1 MSARNVSVSSII
13 LVFLKISFTA
23 FGGHAAHLAMME
35 EEVVRKR
42 KWISHEEFL
51 DIISAANLIP
61 GPNSTETALHI
72 GYSLASWQ
80 GFFAAGL
87 SFITPTIIIV
97 TGVAMAYVKYGMLP
111 ATENILF
118 WIKPVIMAVIS
129 LAIYRFSKTAVKS
142 KLLLLMLL
150 LACLASVFKITEI
163 AVILAVGVV
172 VMFINLG
179 RVAELQFLRF
189 RRPHDP
195 HVSLINQACIS
206 ACSHMTLMSH
216 ARHRWK
222 LPVHCGH
229 SSSSALNL
237 FVRLGAHLFHQANF
251 IKKTLSDF
259 LIKLKKLIAKIFS
272 RDKFNSFAPSSFL
285 LDPIIQ
291 ASSCTVS
298 CDLPAI
304 FLFFF
309 KISAIIFGSGYVLYA
324 FLYNDLVVNYQWIS
338 QAQLI
343 DAIAIGQ
350 FTPGPVFT
358 AATFIGYLLA
368 GVPGALIASVGVF
381 LPAFIYVAI
390 TSPFLSQMRQSKS
403 LSFFLDGVNVASL
416 ALMIVVCFN
425 LASAMLTNSLA
436 ISIFVVSLGILWRFK
451 VNSAWLIL
459 VAATIG
465 FIKSFWV

>member
-1 MSARNVSVSSII
+1 MSTRNFSVRSII

-42 KWISHEEFL
+42 KWITHEEFL
-51 DIISAANLIP
+51 DIISATNLIP

-72 GYSLASWQ
+72 GYSLASWK

-97 TGVAMAYVKYGMLP
+97 TGVAMAYVQYGMLP

-129 LAIYRFSKTAVKS
+129 LAIYRFSKTAVKN

-163 AVILAVGVV
+163 AVILVIGVL
-172 VMFINLG
+172 VMFIN
-179 RVAELQFLRF
+179 
-189 RRPHDP
+189 
-195 HVSLINQACIS
+195 I
-206 ACSHMTLMSH
+206 
-216 ARHRWK
+216 
-222 LPVHCGH
+222 
-229 SSSSALNL
+229 
-237 FVRLGAHLFHQANF
+237 
-251 IKKTLSDF
+251 
-259 LIKLKKLIAKIFS
+259 S
-272 RDKFNSFAPSSFL
+272 RDKFNSLAPSSFL
-285 LDPIIQ
+285 LDPVIQ

-425 LASAMLTNSLA
+425 LANAMLTNALA

-459 VAATIG
+459 VAAVLG

>member
-1 MSARNVSVSSII
+1 MSTRNVSVRSII

-72 GYSLASWQ
+72 GYSLANWR

-97 TGVAMAYVKYGMLP
+97 TSVAMAYVKYGMLP

-142 KLLLLMLL
+142 KLLLFMLL

-163 AVILAVGVV
+163 AVILVIGVS
-172 VMFINLG
+172 VMFIN
-179 RVAELQFLRF
+179 
-189 RRPHDP
+189 
-195 HVSLINQACIS
+195 IS
-206 ACSHMTLMSH
+206 
-216 ARHRWK
+216 R
-222 LPVHCGH
+222 
-229 SSSSALNL
+229 N
-237 FVRLGAHLFHQANF
+237 
-251 IKKTLSDF
+251 
-259 LIKLKKLIAKIFS
+259 
-272 RDKFNSFAPSSFL
+272 KFNSFVPSSFL

-436 ISIFVVSLGILWRFK
+436 ISIFVVSLAILWRFK

-459 VAATIG
+459 VAAIIG

>member
-1 MSARNVSVSSII
+1 
-13 LVFLKISFTA
+13 
-23 FGGHAAHLAMME
+23 
-35 EEVVRKR
+35 
-42 KWISHEEFL
+42 
-51 DIISAANLIP
+51 
-61 GPNSTETALHI
+61 
-72 GYSLASWQ
+72 
-80 GFFAAGL
+80 
-87 SFITPTIIIV
+87 
-97 TGVAMAYVKYGMLP
+97 MAYVKYGMLP

-129 LAIYRFSKTAVKS
+129 LAIYRFSKTAVKN

-163 AVILAVGVV
+163 AVILVIGVL

-179 RVAELQFLRF
+179 RVAELQFL
-189 RRPHDP
+189 
-195 HVSLINQACIS
+195 QA
-206 ACSHMTLMSH
+206 T
-216 ARHRWK
+216 
-222 LPVHCGH
+222 
-229 SSSSALNL
+229 
-237 FVRLGAHLFHQANF
+237 F

-285 LDPIIQ
+285 LDPVIQ
-291 ASSCTVS
+291 ASYCTVS

-324 FLYNDLVVNYQWIS
+324 FLYNDLVINYQWIS

-368 GVPGALIASVGVF
+368 GVPGALIASLGVF

-425 LASAMLTNSLA
+425 LASAMLTNTLA

-465 FIKSFWV
+465 FIKSFWA

>member
-1 MSARNVSVSSII
+1 MPTRNVSVRSII

-72 GYSLASWQ
+72 GYSLANWR

-129 LAIYRFSKTAVKS
+129 LAIYRFSKTAVKN
-142 KLLLLMLL
+142 KLLLFMLL

-163 AVILAVGVV
+163 AVILTVGIL
-172 VMFINLG
+172 VMFIN
-179 RVAELQFLRF
+179 
-189 RRPHDP
+189 
-195 HVSLINQACIS
+195 IS
-206 ACSHMTLMSH
+206 RA
-216 ARHRWK
+216 
-222 LPVHCGH
+222 
-229 SSSSALNL
+229 
-237 FVRLGAHLFHQANF
+237 
-251 IKKTLSDF
+251 
-259 LIKLKKLIAKIFS
+259 
-272 RDKFNSFAPSSFL
+272 KFNSFAPSSFL

-436 ISIFVVSLGILWRFK
+436 ISIFAVSLGILWRFK

-459 VAATIG
+459 VAAVLG

>member
-1 MSARNVSVSSII
+1 
-13 LVFLKISFTA
+13 
-23 FGGHAAHLAMME
+23 
-35 EEVVRKR
+35 
-42 KWISHEEFL
+42 
-51 DIISAANLIP
+51 
-61 GPNSTETALHI
+61 
-72 GYSLASWQ
+72 
-80 GFFAAGL
+80 
-87 SFITPTIIIV
+87 V

-129 LAIYRFSKTAVKS
+129 LAIYRFSKTAIKN
-142 KLLLLMLL
+142 KLLLFMLL
-150 LACLASVFKITEI
+150 LACLASVCKITEI
-163 AVILAVGVV
+163 AVILVIGVL
-172 VMFINLG
+172 VMFINLAQQG
-179 RVAELQFLRF
+179 T
-189 RRPHDP
+189 
-195 HVSLINQACIS
+195 SL
-206 ACSHMTLMSH
+206 
-216 ARHRWK
+216 
-222 LPVHCGH
+222 
-229 SSSSALNL
+229 
-237 FVRLGAHLFHQANF
+237 
-251 IKKTLSDF
+251 KKILSDF
-259 LIKLKKLIAKIFS
+259 LIKFKKIIAKIFN
-272 RDKFNSFAPSSFL
+272 RDKFNSIIPSSFL
-285 LDPIIQ
+285 LDPVIQ

-425 LASAMLTNSLA
+425 LASAMLTNALA
-436 ISIFVVSLGILWRFK
+436 ITIFVVSLGILWRFK
-451 VNSAWLIL
+451 INSAWLIL

>member
-1 MSARNVSVSSII
+1 MSARNVSVRSII

-72 GYSLASWQ
+72 GYSLANWR

-142 KLLLLMLL
+142 KLLLFMLL
-150 LACLASVFKITEI
+150 LACLASIFKITEI
-163 AVILAVGVV
+163 AVILTVGIL
-172 VMFINLG
+172 VMFIN
-179 RVAELQFLRF
+179 
-189 RRPHDP
+189 
-195 HVSLINQACIS
+195 IS
-206 ACSHMTLMSH
+206 RA
-216 ARHRWK
+216 
-222 LPVHCGH
+222 
-229 SSSSALNL
+229 
-237 FVRLGAHLFHQANF
+237 
-251 IKKTLSDF
+251 
-259 LIKLKKLIAKIFS
+259 
-272 RDKFNSFAPSSFL
+272 KFNSIIPSSFL

-381 LPAFIYVAI
+381 LPAFIYVAL

-459 VAATIG
+459 VAAIIG

>member
-1 MSARNVSVSSII
+1 MPARNVSVSSII

-172 VMFINLG
+172 VMFINLAQQG
-179 RVAELQFLRF
+179 T
-189 RRPHDP
+189 
-195 HVSLINQACIS
+195 SL
-206 ACSHMTLMSH
+206 
-216 ARHRWK
+216 
-222 LPVHCGH
+222 
-229 SSSSALNL
+229 
-237 FVRLGAHLFHQANF
+237 
-251 IKKTLSDF
+251 KKIPGDF

-368 GVPGALIASVGVF
+368 GTPGALIASVGVF

-465 FIKSFWV
+465 FIKSFWA

>member
-163 AVILAVGVV
+163 AVILVIGVL
-172 VMFINLG
+172 VMFIN
-179 RVAELQFLRF
+179 
-189 RRPHDP
+189 
-195 HVSLINQACIS
+195 I
-206 ACSHMTLMSH
+206 
-216 ARHRWK
+216 
-222 LPVHCGH
+222 
-229 SSSSALNL
+229 
-237 FVRLGAHLFHQANF
+237 
-251 IKKTLSDF
+251 
-259 LIKLKKLIAKIFS
+259 S

-298 CDLPAI
+298 CDLPSI

-368 GVPGALIASVGVF
+368 GTPGALIASVGVF

-425 LASAMLTNSLA
+425 LANAMLTNPLA
-436 ISIFVVSLGILWRFK
+436 ISIFVVSLGISWRFK

-459 VAATIG
+459 VAAVLG

>member
-1 MSARNVSVSSII
+1 MSTRNVSVRSII

-72 GYSLASWQ
+72 GYSLANWR

-142 KLLLLMLL
+142 KLLLFMLL
-150 LACLASVFKITEI
+150 LACLASIFKITEI
-163 AVILAVGVV
+163 AVILTVGIL
-172 VMFINLG
+172 VMFIN
-179 RVAELQFLRF
+179 
-189 RRPHDP
+189 
-195 HVSLINQACIS
+195 I
-206 ACSHMTLMSH
+206 
-216 ARHRWK
+216 
-222 LPVHCGH
+222 
-229 SSSSALNL
+229 
-237 FVRLGAHLFHQANF
+237 
-251 IKKTLSDF
+251 
-259 LIKLKKLIAKIFS
+259 S

-381 LPAFIYVAI
+381 LPAFIYVAL

-459 VAATIG
+459 VAAIIG

>member
-1 MSARNVSVSSII
+1 MSTRNVSVRSII

-72 GYSLASWQ
+72 GYNLASWQ

-87 SFITPTIIIV
+87 SFISPTILIV
-97 TGVAMAYVKYGMLP
+97 TAVAMAYVKYGMLP

-129 LAIYRFSKTAVKS
+129 LAIYRFSKTAVKN
-142 KLLLLMLL
+142 KLLLFMLL
-150 LACLASVFKITEI
+150 LASLASVFRITEI
-163 AVILAVGVV
+163 AVILVVGLL
-172 VMFINLG
+172 VMFIN
-179 RVAELQFLRF
+179 
-189 RRPHDP
+189 
-195 HVSLINQACIS
+195 
-206 ACSHMTLMSH
+206 
-216 ARHRWK
+216 
-222 LPVHCGH
+222 
-229 SSSSALNL
+229 
-237 FVRLGAHLFHQANF
+237 
-251 IKKTLSDF
+251 
-259 LIKLKKLIAKIFS
+259 FS
-272 RDKFNSFAPSSFL
+272 RDKFNSFAPNSFL

-425 LASAMLTNSLA
+425 LASAMLTNPLA
-436 ISIFVVSLGILWRFK
+436 ISIFLVSLGILWRFK
-451 VNSAWLIL
+451 INSAWLIL
-459 VAATIG
+459 IAGSIG
-465 FIKSFWV
+465 FIKSLWG

>member
-1 MSARNVSVSSII
+1 MPTRNVSVRSII

-72 GYSLASWQ
+72 GYSLANWR

-129 LAIYRFSKTAVKS
+129 LAIYRFSKTAVKN
-142 KLLLLMLL
+142 KLLFFMLL

-163 AVILAVGVV
+163 AVILAIGVL
-172 VMFINLG
+172 VMFMNI
-179 RVAELQFLRF
+179 
-189 RRPHDP
+189 
-195 HVSLINQACIS
+195 
-206 ACSHMTLMSH
+206 
-216 ARHRWK
+216 
-222 LPVHCGH
+222 
-229 SSSSALNL
+229 
-237 FVRLGAHLFHQANF
+237 
-251 IKKTLSDF
+251 
-259 LIKLKKLIAKIFS
+259 S

-381 LPAFIYVAI
+381 LPAFIYVAL

-459 VAATIG
+459 VAAVIG

>member
-35 EEVVRKR
+35 EELVRKR

-87 SFITPTIIIV
+87 SFISPTILIV
-97 TGVAMAYVKYGMLP
+97 TAVAMAYVKYGMLP

-129 LAIYRFSKTAVKS
+129 LAIYRFSKTAVKN
-142 KLLLLMLL
+142 KLLLFMLL
-150 LACLASVFKITEI
+150 LASLASVFRITEI
-163 AVILAVGVV
+163 AVILTVGLL
-172 VMFINLG
+172 VMFIN
-179 RVAELQFLRF
+179 
-189 RRPHDP
+189 
-195 HVSLINQACIS
+195 
-206 ACSHMTLMSH
+206 
-216 ARHRWK
+216 
-222 LPVHCGH
+222 
-229 SSSSALNL
+229 
-237 FVRLGAHLFHQANF
+237 
-251 IKKTLSDF
+251 
-259 LIKLKKLIAKIFS
+259 FS

-368 GVPGALIASVGVF
+368 RIPGALVASIGVF

-425 LASAMLTNSLA
+425 LASAMLTNPLA
-436 ISIFVVSLGILWRFK
+436 ISIFLVSLGILWRFK
-451 VNSAWLIL
+451 INSAWLIL
-459 VAATIG
+459 IAGSIG
-465 FIKSFWV
+465 FIKSFWG

>member
-1 MSARNVSVSSII
+1 MSTRNLSVSSII

-42 KWISHEEFL
+42 NWITHEEFL

-72 GYSLASWQ
+72 GYSLASWR

-129 LAIYRFSKTAVKS
+129 LAIYRFSKTAVKN
-142 KLLLLMLL
+142 KLLLFMLL

-163 AVILAVGVV
+163 AVILVIGVL
-172 VMFINLG
+172 VMFINLAQQG
-179 RVAELQFLRF
+179 T
-189 RRPHDP
+189 
-195 HVSLINQACIS
+195 SL
-206 ACSHMTLMSH
+206 
-216 ARHRWK
+216 
-222 LPVHCGH
+222 
-229 SSSSALNL
+229 
-237 FVRLGAHLFHQANF
+237 
-251 IKKTLSDF
+251 KKTLSNF
-259 LIKLKKLIAKIFS
+259 LLKLKKLIAKIFS
-272 RDKFNSFAPSSFL
+272 RDKFNSLAPSSFL
-285 LDPIIQ
+285 LDPVIQ

-425 LASAMLTNSLA
+425 LASAMLTNPLA

>member
-129 LAIYRFSKTAVKS
+129 LAIYRFSKTAVKN

-172 VMFINLG
+172 VMFINLAQQG
-179 RVAELQFLRF
+179 T
-189 RRPHDP
+189 
-195 HVSLINQACIS
+195 SL
-206 ACSHMTLMSH
+206 
-216 ARHRWK
+216 
-222 LPVHCGH
+222 
-229 SSSSALNL
+229 
-237 FVRLGAHLFHQANF
+237 
-251 IKKTLSDF
+251 KKIPGDF

-425 LASAMLTNSLA
+425 LANAMLTNSLA

-459 VAATIG
+459 VAAVLG
-465 FIKSFWV
+465 FIKSFWA

>member
-72 GYSLASWQ
+72 GYSLASWR

-172 VMFINLG
+172 VMFIN
-179 RVAELQFLRF
+179 
-189 RRPHDP
+189 
-195 HVSLINQACIS
+195 I
-206 ACSHMTLMSH
+206 
-216 ARHRWK
+216 
-222 LPVHCGH
+222 
-229 SSSSALNL
+229 
-237 FVRLGAHLFHQANF
+237 
-251 IKKTLSDF
+251 
-259 LIKLKKLIAKIFS
+259 S

-425 LASAMLTNSLA
+425 LANAMLTNSLA

>member
-129 LAIYRFSKTAVKS
+129 LAIYRFSKTAVKN

-172 VMFINLG
+172 VMFINLAQQG
-179 RVAELQFLRF
+179 T
-189 RRPHDP
+189 
-195 HVSLINQACIS
+195 SL
-206 ACSHMTLMSH
+206 
-216 ARHRWK
+216 
-222 LPVHCGH
+222 
-229 SSSSALNL
+229 
-237 FVRLGAHLFHQANF
+237 
-251 IKKTLSDF
+251 KKIPGDF

-425 LASAMLTNSLA
+425 LANAMLTNSLA

-459 VAATIG
+459 VAAVLG

>member
-1 MSARNVSVSSII
+1 MPSKTASVRSII
-13 LVFLKISFTA
+13 LAFLKISFTS
-23 FGGHAAHLAMME
+23 FGGHAAHLAIME
-35 EEVVRKR
+35 EEVVKKH
-42 KWISHEEFL
+42 KWITHEEFL
-51 DIISAANLIP
+51 DIISATNLIP

-72 GYSLASWQ
+72 GYSLAGWQ

-87 SFITPTIIIV
+87 SFIIQTVMIV

-129 LAIYRFSKTAVKS
+129 LAVYRFSKTAVKN
-142 KLLLLMLL
+142 KLLLFMLF

-163 AVILAVGVV
+163 AVILILGVL
-172 VMFINLG
+172 VMFINLT
-179 RVAELQFLRF
+179 LQGTS
-189 RRPHDP
+189 PKK
-195 HVSLINQACIS
+195 I
-206 ACSHMTLMSH
+206 
-216 ARHRWK
+216 
-222 LPVHCGH
+222 
-229 SSSSALNL
+229 LN
-237 FVRLGAHLFHQANF
+237 
-251 IKKTLSDF
+251 DF
-259 LIKLKKLIAKIFS
+259 SIKLKKVIAKIS
-272 RDKFNSFAPSSFL
+272 NRDKFNSFAPSSFL
-285 LDPIIQ
+285 LDPLIQ

-309 KISAIIFGSGYVLYA
+309 KISAIIFGSGYILYA
-324 FLYNDLVVNYQWIS
+324 FLYNDLVVNYHWIS

-368 GVPGALIASVGVF
+368 GVPGALIASIGVF

-390 TSPFLSQMRQSKS
+390 TSPFLTQMRQSKS

-416 ALMIVVCFN
+416 GLMIVVCFN
-425 LASAMLTNSLA
+425 LATAMLTNTLA
-436 ISIFVVSLGILWRFK
+436 ISIFVISLGILWRFK

-459 VAATIG
+459 VAAVLG
-465 FIKSFWV
+465 FIKSFWF

>member
-1 MSARNVSVSSII
+1 MSAGNVSVSSII

-72 GYSLASWQ
+72 GYSLDSWR

-129 LAIYRFSKTAVKS
+129 LAIYRFSKTAIKN

-163 AVILAVGVV
+163 AVILVIGVL
-172 VMFINLG
+172 VMFIN
-179 RVAELQFLRF
+179 
-189 RRPHDP
+189 
-195 HVSLINQACIS
+195 I
-206 ACSHMTLMSH
+206 
-216 ARHRWK
+216 
-222 LPVHCGH
+222 
-229 SSSSALNL
+229 
-237 FVRLGAHLFHQANF
+237 
-251 IKKTLSDF
+251 
-259 LIKLKKLIAKIFS
+259 S
-272 RDKFNSFAPSSFL
+272 RDKFNSIIPSSFL
-285 LDPIIQ
+285 LDPILQ
-291 ASSCTVS
+291 ASSCIVS
-298 CDLPAI
+298 CDLTAI

-368 GVPGALIASVGVF
+368 GVPGALVASIGVF

-425 LASAMLTNSLA
+425 LANAMLTNALA
-436 ISIFVVSLGILWRFK
+436 ITIFVVSLGILWRFK

-459 VAATIG
+459 VAATLG

>member
-1 MSARNVSVSSII
+1 MSTRNVSVRSII

-42 KWISHEEFL
+42 KWITHEEFL

-72 GYSLASWQ
+72 GYSLASWR

-129 LAIYRFSKTAVKS
+129 LAIYRFSKTAVKN
-142 KLLLLMLL
+142 KLLLFMLL

-172 VMFINLG
+172 VMFINLAQQG
-179 RVAELQFLRF
+179 T
-189 RRPHDP
+189 
-195 HVSLINQACIS
+195 SL
-206 ACSHMTLMSH
+206 
-216 ARHRWK
+216 
-222 LPVHCGH
+222 
-229 SSSSALNL
+229 
-237 FVRLGAHLFHQANF
+237 
-251 IKKTLSDF
+251 KKIPGDF

-285 LDPIIQ
+285 LDPFIQ

-436 ISIFVVSLGILWRFK
+436 ISIFVVSLGISWRFK

-459 VAATIG
+459 VAAVLG

>member
-163 AVILAVGVV
+163 AVILVIGVL
-172 VMFINLG
+172 VMFIN
-179 RVAELQFLRF
+179 
-189 RRPHDP
+189 
-195 HVSLINQACIS
+195 I
-206 ACSHMTLMSH
+206 
-216 ARHRWK
+216 
-222 LPVHCGH
+222 
-229 SSSSALNL
+229 
-237 FVRLGAHLFHQANF
+237 
-251 IKKTLSDF
+251 
-259 LIKLKKLIAKIFS
+259 S

-298 CDLPAI
+298 CDLPSI

-368 GVPGALIASVGVF
+368 GIPGALVASVGVF

-425 LASAMLTNSLA
+425 LANAMLTNSLA

>member
-1 MSARNVSVSSII
+1 MSTRNVSVRSII

-72 GYSLASWQ
+72 GYSLASWR

-129 LAIYRFSKTAVKS
+129 LAIYRFSKTAVKN
-142 KLLLLMLL
+142 KLLLFMLL

-163 AVILAVGVV
+163 AVILTVGIL
-172 VMFINLG
+172 VMFINLAQQG
-179 RVAELQFLRF
+179 T
-189 RRPHDP
+189 
-195 HVSLINQACIS
+195 SLKKI
-206 ACSHMTLMSH
+206 
-216 ARHRWK
+216 
-222 LPVHCGH
+222 
-229 SSSSALNL
+229 LN
-237 FVRLGAHLFHQANF
+237 
-251 IKKTLSDF
+251 DF

-436 ISIFVVSLGILWRFK
+436 ISIFVVSLAILWRFK

-459 VAATIG
+459 VAAVLG

>member
-1 MSARNVSVSSII
+1 MSARNISVRSII

-42 KWISHEEFL
+42 KWITHEEFL

-72 GYSLASWQ
+72 GYSLANWR

-129 LAIYRFSKTAVKS
+129 LAIYRFSKTAVKN
-142 KLLLLMLL
+142 KLLLFMLL

-163 AVILAVGVV
+163 AVILVIGVL

-179 RVAELQFLRF
+179 LR
-189 RRPHDP
+189 
-195 HVSLINQACIS
+195 
-206 ACSHMTLMSH
+206 
-216 ARHRWK
+216 
-222 LPVHCGH
+222 
-229 SSSSALNL
+229 
-237 FVRLGAHLFHQANF
+237 AHLFQQANF
-251 IKKTLSDF
+251 IKKTLSNF
-259 LIKLKKLIAKIFS
+259 LLKLKKIIAKIFS

-459 VAATIG
+459 VAAVLG

>member
-1 MSARNVSVSSII
+1 MSTRNVSVRSII

-72 GYSLASWQ
+72 GYSLASWR

-172 VMFINLG
+172 VMFIN
-179 RVAELQFLRF
+179 
-189 RRPHDP
+189 
-195 HVSLINQACIS
+195 I
-206 ACSHMTLMSH
+206 
-216 ARHRWK
+216 
-222 LPVHCGH
+222 
-229 SSSSALNL
+229 
-237 FVRLGAHLFHQANF
+237 
-251 IKKTLSDF
+251 
-259 LIKLKKLIAKIFS
+259 S

-425 LASAMLTNSLA
+425 LANAMLTNSLA

>member
-1 MSARNVSVSSII
+1 MSTRNVSVRSII

-42 KWISHEEFL
+42 KWITHEEFL

-72 GYSLASWQ
+72 GYSLASWR

-142 KLLLLMLL
+142 KLLLFMLL

-163 AVILAVGVV
+163 AVILVIGVL

-195 HVSLINQACIS
+195 HVPA
-206 ACSHMTLMSH
+206 
-216 ARHRWK
+216 
-222 LPVHCGH
+222 VHCGH

-237 FVRLGAHLFHQANF
+237 FVRLRAHLFQQATF
-251 IKKTLSDF
+251 FKKIPGDF

-272 RDKFNSFAPSSFL
+272 RDKFNSLAPSSFL

-436 ISIFVVSLGILWRFK
+436 ISIFVVSLGISWRFK

-459 VAATIG
+459 VAAVLG

>member
-1 MSARNVSVSSII
+1 MSAKNVSVRSII

-72 GYSLASWQ
+72 GYSLASWR

-129 LAIYRFSKTAVKS
+129 LAIYRFSKTAVKN

-163 AVILAVGVV
+163 AVILVIGVL
-172 VMFINLG
+172 VMFIN
-179 RVAELQFLRF
+179 
-189 RRPHDP
+189 
-195 HVSLINQACIS
+195 I
-206 ACSHMTLMSH
+206 
-216 ARHRWK
+216 
-222 LPVHCGH
+222 
-229 SSSSALNL
+229 
-237 FVRLGAHLFHQANF
+237 
-251 IKKTLSDF
+251 
-259 LIKLKKLIAKIFS
+259 S
-272 RDKFNSFAPSSFL
+272 RDKFNSIIPSSFL
-285 LDPIIQ
+285 LDPVIQ

-425 LASAMLTNSLA
+425 LANAMLTNSLA

>member
-72 GYSLASWQ
+72 GYSLANWR

-129 LAIYRFSKTAVKS
+129 LAIYRFSKTAVKN
-142 KLLLLMLL
+142 KLLFFMLL

-163 AVILAVGVV
+163 AVILAIGVL
-172 VMFINLG
+172 VMFIN
-179 RVAELQFLRF
+179 
-189 RRPHDP
+189 
-195 HVSLINQACIS
+195 I
-206 ACSHMTLMSH
+206 
-216 ARHRWK
+216 
-222 LPVHCGH
+222 
-229 SSSSALNL
+229 
-237 FVRLGAHLFHQANF
+237 
-251 IKKTLSDF
+251 
-259 LIKLKKLIAKIFS
+259 S

-425 LASAMLTNSLA
+425 LANAMLTNALA
-436 ISIFVVSLGILWRFK
+436 VSIFVVSLGILWRFK

-459 VAATIG
+459 IAATIG

>member
-1 MSARNVSVSSII
+1 MSTRNVSVRSII

-72 GYSLASWQ
+72 GYSLANWR

-142 KLLLLMLL
+142 KLLLFMLL

-163 AVILAVGVV
+163 AVILVIGVS
-172 VMFINLG
+172 VMFIN
-179 RVAELQFLRF
+179 
-189 RRPHDP
+189 
-195 HVSLINQACIS
+195 IS
-206 ACSHMTLMSH
+206 
-216 ARHRWK
+216 R
-222 LPVHCGH
+222 
-229 SSSSALNL
+229 N
-237 FVRLGAHLFHQANF
+237 
-251 IKKTLSDF
+251 
-259 LIKLKKLIAKIFS
+259 
-272 RDKFNSFAPSSFL
+272 KFNSFAPSSFL

-291 ASSCTVS
+291 ASSCTIS

-436 ISIFVVSLGILWRFK
+436 ISIFVVSLAILWRFK

-459 VAATIG
+459 VAAVLG

>member
-97 TGVAMAYVKYGMLP
+97 TGVAMAYVKYGILP

-163 AVILAVGVV
+163 AVILAVGVL
-172 VMFINLG
+172 VMFIN
-179 RVAELQFLRF
+179 
-189 RRPHDP
+189 
-195 HVSLINQACIS
+195 I
-206 ACSHMTLMSH
+206 
-216 ARHRWK
+216 
-222 LPVHCGH
+222 
-229 SSSSALNL
+229 
-237 FVRLGAHLFHQANF
+237 
-251 IKKTLSDF
+251 
-259 LIKLKKLIAKIFS
+259 S
-272 RDKFNSFAPSSFL
+272 RDKFNSFTPSSFL
-285 LDPIIQ
+285 LDPVIQ

-368 GVPGALIASVGVF
+368 GTPGALIASVGVF

-425 LASAMLTNSLA
+425 LANAMLTNSLA

>member
-1 MSARNVSVSSII
+1 MSAKNVSVRSII

-72 GYSLASWQ
+72 GYSLASWR

-129 LAIYRFSKTAVKS
+129 LAIYRFSKTAVKN

-163 AVILAVGVV
+163 AVILVIGVL
-172 VMFINLG
+172 VMFIN
-179 RVAELQFLRF
+179 
-189 RRPHDP
+189 
-195 HVSLINQACIS
+195 I
-206 ACSHMTLMSH
+206 
-216 ARHRWK
+216 
-222 LPVHCGH
+222 
-229 SSSSALNL
+229 
-237 FVRLGAHLFHQANF
+237 
-251 IKKTLSDF
+251 
-259 LIKLKKLIAKIFS
+259 S
-272 RDKFNSFAPSSFL
+272 RDKFNSIIPSSFL
-285 LDPIIQ
+285 LDPVIQ

-425 LASAMLTNSLA
+425 LASAMLTNALA
-436 ISIFVVSLGILWRFK
+436 ITIFVVSLGILWRFK
-451 VNSAWLIL
+451 INSAWLIL

>member
-1 MSARNVSVSSII
+1 MSTRNVSVRSII

-72 GYSLASWQ
+72 GYSLANWR

-129 LAIYRFSKTAVKS
+129 LAIYRFSKTAVKN
-142 KLLLLMLL
+142 KLLLFMLL

-163 AVILAVGVV
+163 AVILTVGIL
-172 VMFINLG
+172 VMFIN
-179 RVAELQFLRF
+179 
-189 RRPHDP
+189 
-195 HVSLINQACIS
+195 IS
-206 ACSHMTLMSH
+206 RA
-216 ARHRWK
+216 
-222 LPVHCGH
+222 
-229 SSSSALNL
+229 
-237 FVRLGAHLFHQANF
+237 
-251 IKKTLSDF
+251 
-259 LIKLKKLIAKIFS
+259 
-272 RDKFNSFAPSSFL
+272 KFNSIIPSSFL

-425 LASAMLTNSLA
+425 LASAMLTNALA
-436 ISIFVVSLGILWRFK
+436 ITIFVVSLGILWRFK

-459 VAATIG
+459 IAAVLG

>member
-42 KWISHEEFL
+42 QWITHEEFL

-72 GYSLASWQ
+72 GYSLASWR

-142 KLLLLMLL
+142 KLLLFMLL

-163 AVILAVGVV
+163 AVILVIGVL

-195 HVSLINQACIS
+195 HVPA
-206 ACSHMTLMSH
+206 
-216 ARHRWK
+216 
-222 LPVHCGH
+222 VHCGH

-237 FVRLGAHLFHQANF
+237 FVRLRAHLFQQATF
-251 IKKTLSDF
+251 FKKILGDF

-272 RDKFNSFAPSSFL
+272 RDKFNSFVPSSFL

-368 GVPGALIASVGVF
+368 GVPGALVASVGVF

-425 LASAMLTNSLA
+425 LANAMLTNALA
-436 ISIFVVSLGILWRFK
+436 ITIFVVSLGILWRFK

-459 VAATIG
+459 VAATLG

>member
-1 MSARNVSVSSII
+1 MPARNVSVSSII

-172 VMFINLG
+172 VMFINLAQQG
-179 RVAELQFLRF
+179 T
-189 RRPHDP
+189 
-195 HVSLINQACIS
+195 SL
-206 ACSHMTLMSH
+206 
-216 ARHRWK
+216 
-222 LPVHCGH
+222 
-229 SSSSALNL
+229 
-237 FVRLGAHLFHQANF
+237 
-251 IKKTLSDF
+251 KKIPGDF

-425 LASAMLTNSLA
+425 LASAMLTNALA
-436 ISIFVVSLGILWRFK
+436 ISIFVTSLVILWRFK

-465 FIKSFWV
+465 FIKSFWT

>member
-1 MSARNVSVSSII
+1 MPTRNVSVRSII

-72 GYSLASWQ
+72 GYSLANWR

-142 KLLLLMLL
+142 KLLLFMLL
-150 LACLASVFKITEI
+150 LACLASIFKITEI
-163 AVILAVGVV
+163 AVILTVGIL

-195 HVSLINQACIS
+195 HVPA
-206 ACSHMTLMSH
+206 
-216 ARHRWK
+216 
-222 LPVHCGH
+222 VHCGH

-237 FVRLGAHLFHQANF
+237 FVRLRAHLFKQGTSL
-251 IKKTLSDF
+251 KKILNDF

-381 LPAFIYVAI
+381 LPAFIYVAL

-425 LASAMLTNSLA
+425 LASTMLTNSLA

-459 VAATIG
+459 VAAIIG

>member
-1 MSARNVSVSSII
+1 MPTRNVSVRSII

-42 KWISHEEFL
+42 KWITHEEFL

-129 LAIYRFSKTAVKS
+129 LAIYRFSKTAVKN

-163 AVILAVGVV
+163 AVILVIGVL
-172 VMFINLG
+172 VMFINLAQQG
-179 RVAELQFLRF
+179 T
-189 RRPHDP
+189 
-195 HVSLINQACIS
+195 SLKKI
-206 ACSHMTLMSH
+206 
-216 ARHRWK
+216 
-222 LPVHCGH
+222 
-229 SSSSALNL
+229 
-237 FVRLGAHLFHQANF
+237 LGDF
-251 IKKTLSDF
+251 I
-259 LIKLKKLIAKIFS
+259 IKLKKLIAKIFS

-425 LASAMLTNSLA
+425 LANAMLTNSLA

-459 VAATIG
+459 VAAVLG

>member
-1 MSARNVSVSSII
+1 
-13 LVFLKISFTA
+13 
-23 FGGHAAHLAMME
+23 
-35 EEVVRKR
+35 
-42 KWISHEEFL
+42 
-51 DIISAANLIP
+51 
-61 GPNSTETALHI
+61 
-72 GYSLASWQ
+72 
-80 GFFAAGL
+80 
-87 SFITPTIIIV
+87 V

-129 LAIYRFSKTAVKS
+129 LAIYRFSKTAVKN
-142 KLLLLMLL
+142 KLLLFMLL

-172 VMFINLG
+172 VMFINLAQQG
-179 RVAELQFLRF
+179 T
-189 RRPHDP
+189 
-195 HVSLINQACIS
+195 SL
-206 ACSHMTLMSH
+206 
-216 ARHRWK
+216 
-222 LPVHCGH
+222 
-229 SSSSALNL
+229 
-237 FVRLGAHLFHQANF
+237 
-251 IKKTLSDF
+251 KKIPGDF

-425 LASAMLTNSLA
+425 LANAMLTNPLA
-436 ISIFVVSLGILWRFK
+436 ISIFVVSLGISWRFK

-459 VAATIG
+459 VAAVLG

>member
-1 MSARNVSVSSII
+1 MSTRNVSVRSII

-72 GYSLASWQ
+72 GYSLANWR

-142 KLLLLMLL
+142 KLLLFMLL
-150 LACLASVFKITEI
+150 LACLASIFKITEI
-163 AVILAVGVV
+163 AVILTVGIL
-172 VMFINLG
+172 VMFIN
-179 RVAELQFLRF
+179 
-189 RRPHDP
+189 
-195 HVSLINQACIS
+195 IS
-206 ACSHMTLMSH
+206 RA
-216 ARHRWK
+216 
-222 LPVHCGH
+222 
-229 SSSSALNL
+229 
-237 FVRLGAHLFHQANF
+237 
-251 IKKTLSDF
+251 
-259 LIKLKKLIAKIFS
+259 
-272 RDKFNSFAPSSFL
+272 KFNSIIPSSFL

-459 VAATIG
+459 VAAIIG
-465 FIKSFWV
+465 FIKSFWA